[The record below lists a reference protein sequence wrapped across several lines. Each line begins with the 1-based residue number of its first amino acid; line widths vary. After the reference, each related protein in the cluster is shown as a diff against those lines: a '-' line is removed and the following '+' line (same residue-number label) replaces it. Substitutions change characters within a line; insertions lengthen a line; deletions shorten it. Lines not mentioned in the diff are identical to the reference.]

1 MYGLQGCH
9 DEVHGNT
16 PMSQYIVPD
25 KMMYLVIGDGKT
37 QLQQINQLS
46 LAESVLLDTNGNMVK
61 EIDSFKVNLL
71 RLNFCKK

>member
-25 KMMYLVIGDGKT
+25 KMIYLVISDGKT